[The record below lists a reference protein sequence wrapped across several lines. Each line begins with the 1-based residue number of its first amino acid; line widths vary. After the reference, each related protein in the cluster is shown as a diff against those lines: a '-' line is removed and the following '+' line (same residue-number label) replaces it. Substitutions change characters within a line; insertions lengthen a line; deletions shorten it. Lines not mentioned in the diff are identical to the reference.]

1 MNKLVSIILPV
12 YNVEQYLKQ
21 CLDSLLD
28 QTYQTIEII
37 AIDDGSKDTSLQLLY
52 DYAAKDNRIHVL
64 TQSNSGP
71 SAARNLGLSK
81 CHGDFITFMDSD
93 DWAASTMIEKL
104 VNAMEKDKSDIAV
117 CGHWIS
123 YTHFK
128 LKICNSKYQILNQK
142 QAVKMILEDKI
153 IKNYAWGKMYRRTL
167 LPMLYFPI
175 NQIYED
181 VRSIYKIFLHAANF
195 SLINEP
201 LYYYRMRKGS
211 ITYSLPANNASEM
224 KKAYQEQRH
233 TIAEIY
239 PDLISCT
246 DMNLY
251 KATFLIYYTAIRDKL
266 LIHKPLKPETT

>member
-1 MNKLVSIILPV
+1 MKKLVSIIIPV
-12 YNVEQYLKQ
+12 YNVEQYLGQ
-21 CLDSLLD
+21 CLDSLLH
-28 QTYQTIEII
+28 QTYQHIEII
-37 AIDDGSKDTSLQLLY
+37 AIDDGSTDSSLQLLY
-52 DYAAKDNRIHVL
+52 EYASKDNRIHVL

-81 CHGDFITFMDSD
+81 CNGEYITFADSD
-93 DWAASTMIEKL
+93 DWAEATMIEKL
-104 VNAMEKDKSDIAV
+104 VDAMEKDESDIAI
-117 CGHWIS
+117 CGHWIT

-128 LKICNSKYQILNQK
+128 FKVCNAKHQILNQK

-153 IKNYAWGKMYRRTL
+153 IKNYAWGKMYRRSL

-181 VRSIYKIFLHAANF
+181 VRSIYKVFLKATRF
-195 SLINEP
+195 SLLGEP
-201 LYYYRMRKGS
+201 LYYYRMRQGS

-233 TIAEIY
+233 EVAKIY
-239 PDLISCT
+239 PDLIGCT
-246 DMNLY
+246 DMNLH

-266 LIHKPLKPETT
+266 LMRKTIKA

>member
-1 MNKLVSIILPV
+1 MKKLVSIIIPI
-12 YNVEQYLKQ
+12 YNVERYLAQ
-21 CLDSLLD
+21 CLNSLLN
-28 QTYQTIEII
+28 QTYQNIEIL
-37 AIDDGSKDTSLQLLY
+37 AIDDGSKDSSLELLY
-52 DYAAKDNRIHVL
+52 KYAAEDHRIHVF

-81 CHGDFITFMDSD
+81 CSGDYITFMDSD
-93 DWAASTMIEKL
+93 DWADSTMIEKL
-104 VNAMEKDKSDIAV
+104 VDAMEKDESDIAI
-117 CGHWIS
+117 CGHLIS

-128 LKICNSKYQILNQK
+128 FKVCNSKYQLLDQK
-142 QAVKMILEDKI
+142 QAIKMILEDKI

-181 VRSIYKIFLHAANF
+181 VRSIYKVFLNAERF

-201 LYYYRMRKGS
+201 LYYYRMRQGS

-233 TIAEIY
+233 TIAKIY
-239 PDLISCT
+239 PDLINCT
-246 DMNLY
+246 NVNLF
-251 KATFLIYYTAIRDKL
+251 KATFLIYYTALRDKL
-266 LIHKPLKPETT
+266 FLHKRLKPEIT

>member
-1 MNKLVSIILPV
+1 MKKLVSIIIPV
-12 YNVEQYLKQ
+12 YNVEHYLGH

-28 QTYQTIEII
+28 QTYENIEIL
-37 AIDDGSKDTSLQLLY
+37 AIDDGSKDSSLQLLY
-52 DYAAKDNRIHVL
+52 KYAAKDRRIHVL
-64 TQSNSGP
+64 TQANSGP

-81 CHGDFITFMDSD
+81 CRGDYITFADSD
-93 DWAASTMIEKL
+93 DWVEMKMIERL
-104 VNAMEKDKSDIAV
+104 VEAMEKDESDIAI

-123 YTHFK
+123 YPHFK
-128 LKICNSKYQILNQK
+128 FKVCNSKPQLLNQK

-167 LPMLYFPI
+167 LPMLYFPV

-181 VRSIYKIFLHAANF
+181 VRSIYKVFLQAERF
-195 SLINEP
+195 SLLGEP
-201 LYYYRMRKGS
+201 LYYYRMRQGS

-233 TIAEIY
+233 EVAKIY
-239 PDLISCT
+239 PDLIGCT

-251 KATFLIYYTAIRDKL
+251 KATFLICYTAIRDKL
-266 LIHKPLKPETT
+266 LMRKTVKV